1 MPCIFVAKIVFQYY
15 YAILSEHATKSRRCQ
30 ACLAAGRVH
39 KEVEYACERS
49 YLYLN
54 MNTKL
59 LMTVSALAMG
69 ITGIILSFLPNEVLN
84 YFNAT
89 TTVSD
94 PLILQILGAL
104 YFAFAMV
111 NWTAKANLIGGIY
124 ARPIAIGNLTHFIV
138 GSLALIKNYFSQHD
152 DPTTLMFA
160 LVYIIFAVLFSIV
173 FFRHPVKS

>member
-1 MPCIFVAKIVFQYY
+1 
-15 YAILSEHATKSRRCQ
+15 
-30 ACLAAGRVH
+30 
-39 KEVEYACERS
+39 
-49 YLYLN
+49 
-54 MNTKL
+54 
-59 LMTVSALAMG
+59 MTVSALAMG
-69 ITGIILSFLPNEVLN
+69 TTGIILSFLPNEVLN

-138 GSLALIKNYFSQHD
+138 GSLALIKNYFRQHD

>member
-1 MPCIFVAKIVFQYY
+1 MSKWASAQELTAIFGLLI
-15 YAILSEHATKSRRCQ
+15 TKTPRFTKKMNR
-30 ACLAAGRVH
+30 
-39 KEVEYACERS
+39 ACERS

-69 ITGIILSFLPNEVLN
+69 ITGIILSFLPHEVLD

-89 TTVSD
+89 TTFSD

-104 YFAFAMV
+104 YFAFAME

-124 ARPIAIGNLTHFIV
+124 ARPIAVGNLTHFVV

-152 DPTTLMFA
+152 PKTLIFA
-160 LVYIIFAVLFSIV
+160 LIYMIFAVLFSIV
-173 FFRHPVKS
+173 FFRHPIKS

>member
-1 MPCIFVAKIVFQYY
+1 
-15 YAILSEHATKSRRCQ
+15 
-30 ACLAAGRVH
+30 
-39 KEVEYACERS
+39 
-49 YLYLN
+49 

-69 ITGIILSFLPNEVLN
+69 VTGIIFSFLPNEVLN

-138 GSLALIKNYFSQHD
+138 GSLALIKNYFSQHGN
-152 DPTTLMFA
+152 PTTLMFA
-160 LVYIIFAVLFSIV
+160 LVYMIFAVLFSIV

>member
-1 MPCIFVAKIVFQYY
+1 MLGFAQPQDAK
-15 YAILSEHATKSRRCQ
+15 
-30 ACLAAGRVH
+30 VH
-39 KEVEYACERS
+39 KEIERL
-49 YLYLN
+49 LYLN

-69 ITGIILSFLPNEVLN
+69 ITGIILSFLPHEVLT

-94 PLILQILGAL
+94 PLTLQILGAL

-124 ARPIAIGNLTHFIV
+124 ARPIAIGNLTHFMV
-138 GSLALIKNYFSQHD
+138 GSLALIKNYFSRHD
-152 DPTTLMFA
+152 ATILMFA

-173 FFRHPVKS
+173 FFRHPVKT

>member
-1 MPCIFVAKIVFQYY
+1 
-15 YAILSEHATKSRRCQ
+15 
-30 ACLAAGRVH
+30 
-39 KEVEYACERS
+39 
-49 YLYLN
+49 

-59 LMTVSALAMG
+59 LMTISALVMG
-69 ITGIILSFLPNEVLN
+69 ITGILLSFLPHEVLSH
-84 YFNAT
+84 FNAS

-138 GSLALIKNYFSQHD
+138 GGLALIKNYFSQHSG
-152 DPTTLMFA
+152 TVLMFA
-160 LVYIIFAVLFSIV
+160 GVYIIFAVLFSIV

>member
-1 MPCIFVAKIVFQYY
+1 MQDP
-15 YAILSEHATKSRRCQ
+15 ATKTPRRQ
-30 ACLAAGRVH
+30 DSQRSKVH
-39 KEVEYACERS
+39 KESEQVSCGEK
-49 YLYLN
+49 LYLN

-59 LMTVSALAMG
+59 LMTVSALVMG
-69 ITGIILSFLPNEVLN
+69 ITGIILSFSPHEVLHH
-84 YFNAT
+84 FNAT
-89 TTVSD
+89 TTASD

-152 DPTTLMFA
+152 VTILMFA
-160 LVYIIFAVLFSIV
+160 SIYVVFAVLFSIV